1 MLLVLPSKMLLVL
14 PSSSKYDDKAYINN
28 NKDIYHTVLEKKKV
42 EMMKSITTSKC
53 AILLIGV
60 TIMKN
65 LSCWQQAVNAFTTT
79 EITSTMATRNVY
91 APVSRRSTSS
101 PIFLSSTDDQQQQQQ
116 QQQQQAEQQLQQQKP
131 DLVDQ
136 KIFLSAIDRVR
147 AEIDA
152 QIRSQEAEAAA
163 AAAEERGEV
172 QQQQQ
177 QQQDQDQELMSKE
190 EEAKQDGYIYLVGKI
205 DCTLPIGTQ
214 PELDLTESDGPLV
227 LVTGVGD
234 NTRDATGMQ
243 QFDTITKVIVNDET
257 NPMVIVTKQTTL
269 QETGGALMAASQH
282 ALTLGKSDIQLEVQR
297 LIKGYYAPE
306 ASA

>member
-1 MLLVLPSKMLLVL
+1 M
-14 PSSSKYDDKAYINN
+14 N
-28 NKDIYHTVLEKKKV
+28 
-42 EMMKSITTSKC
+42 SITTSKC
-53 AILLIGV
+53 ALLLIGV
-60 TIMKN
+60 IMTSV
-65 LSCWQQAVNAFTTT
+65 SCWQQAVNAFTTT
-79 EITSTMATRNVY
+79 QITSTTTTRNVY
-91 APVSRRSTSS
+91 ASISRGTSS
-101 PIFLSSTDDQQQQQQ
+101 SSLFLSSTDDQ

-147 AEIDA
+147 DEIDA
-152 QIRSQEAEAAA
+152 QIRFQEAAAAA

-172 QQQQQ
+172 QQE
-177 QQQDQDQELMSKE
+177 QDQDQQPQLMSKE

-243 QFDTITKVIVNDET
+243 QFDTITKVVVNDET

-306 ASA
+306 N

>member
-1 MLLVLPSKMLLVL
+1 
-14 PSSSKYDDKAYINN
+14 
-28 NKDIYHTVLEKKKV
+28 
-42 EMMKSITTSKC
+42 MKSITTSKC
-53 AILLIGV
+53 ALLLIGV
-60 TIMKN
+60 IMTN
-65 LSCWQQAVNAFTTT
+65 VSCWQQAVNAFTTT
-79 EITSTMATRNVY
+79 QITSTTTTTRNVY
-91 APVSRRSTSS
+91 ASISRGTSS
-101 PIFLSSTDDQQQQQQ
+101 SSLFLSSTDDQ

-147 AEIDA
+147 DEIDA
-152 QIRSQEAEAAA
+152 QIRFQEAAAAA

-172 QQQQQ
+172 QQE
-177 QQQDQDQELMSKE
+177 QDQDQQPQFMSKE

-306 ASA
+306 TSA

>member
-1 MLLVLPSKMLLVL
+1 
-14 PSSSKYDDKAYINN
+14 
-28 NKDIYHTVLEKKKV
+28 
-42 EMMKSITTSKC
+42 MKSITTSKC
-53 AILLIGV
+53 ALLLIGV
-60 TIMKN
+60 IMTN
-65 LSCWQQAVNAFTTT
+65 VSCWQQAVNAFTTT
-79 EITSTMATRNVY
+79 QITSTTTTTRNVY
-91 APVSRRSTSS
+91 ASISRGTSS
-101 PIFLSSTDDQQQQQQ
+101 SSLFLSSTNDDQQ

-147 AEIDA
+147 DEIDA
-152 QIRSQEAEAAA
+152 QIRFQEAAAAA

-172 QQQQQ
+172 QQE
-177 QQQDQDQELMSKE
+177 QDQDQQPQFMSKE

-306 ASA
+306 N

>member
-1 MLLVLPSKMLLVL
+1 
-14 PSSSKYDDKAYINN
+14 
-28 NKDIYHTVLEKKKV
+28 
-42 EMMKSITTSKC
+42 MKSITTSKC
-53 AILLIGV
+53 TILLVGI
-60 TIMKN
+60 IMTN
-65 LSCWQQAVNAFTTT
+65 VSCWQQAVNAFTTPQ
-79 EITSTMATRNVY
+79 ITSTTTSTSRNVY
-91 APVSRRSTSS
+91 ASISISRSTSS
-101 PIFLSSTDDQQQQQQ
+101 SSLFLSSTDDQ

-147 AEIDA
+147 DEIDA
-152 QIRSQEAEAAA
+152 QIRSQEAAAAAA
-163 AAAEERGEV
+163 AAAERGEV
-172 QQQQQ
+172 QQL
-177 QQQDQDQELMSKE
+177 QDQDQDQQEQFMIMG
-190 EEAKQDGYIYLVGKI
+190 EEAKQDGHIYLVGKI

-282 ALTLGKSDIQLEVQR
+282 ALALGKSDIQLEVQR

-306 ASA
+306 ASV

>member
-1 MLLVLPSKMLLVL
+1 
-14 PSSSKYDDKAYINN
+14 
-28 NKDIYHTVLEKKKV
+28 
-42 EMMKSITTSKC
+42 MKSIATSKC
-53 AILLIGV
+53 ALLLIGV
-60 TIMKN
+60 IMTN
-65 LSCWQQAVNAFTTT
+65 VSCWQQAVNAFTTT
-79 EITSTMATRNVY
+79 QITSTTTTRNVY
-91 APVSRRSTSS
+91 ASISRGTSS
-101 PIFLSSTDDQQQQQQ
+101 SSLFLSSTDDQ

-147 AEIDA
+147 DEIDA
-152 QIRSQEAEAAA
+152 QIRFQEAAAAA

-172 QQQQQ
+172 QQEQDLDQQPQ
-177 QQQDQDQELMSKE
+177 FMSKE

-306 ASA
+306 N